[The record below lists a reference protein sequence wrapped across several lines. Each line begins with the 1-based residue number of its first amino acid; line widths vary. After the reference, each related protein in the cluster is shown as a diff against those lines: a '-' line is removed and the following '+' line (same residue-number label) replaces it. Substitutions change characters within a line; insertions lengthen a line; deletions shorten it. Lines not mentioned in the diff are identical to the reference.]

1 MKLVG
6 APARGDI
13 DDRSGISSIL
23 CAEGGVIHS
32 KFINSI
38 DCGLERDLVLCNIA
52 HLNTVNLKMTWS
64 SRAPAE
70 LKENEP
76 WPRSGAVRK
85 PFCGGVTEP
94 GISRARSTKCRPFKG
109 ISCTVR

>member
-38 DCGLERDLVLCNIA
+38 DCGLERDLVLCNTA
-52 HLNTVNLKMTWS
+52 NLKID
-64 SRAPAE
+64 
-70 LKENEP
+70 LVL
-76 WPRSGAVRK
+76 PRSGRIEGKRALAAQRRGQK
-85 PFCGGVTEP
+85 A
-94 GISRARSTKCRPFKG
+94 ILRRRYRARNQQGKIDKMPP
-109 ISCTVR
+109 V